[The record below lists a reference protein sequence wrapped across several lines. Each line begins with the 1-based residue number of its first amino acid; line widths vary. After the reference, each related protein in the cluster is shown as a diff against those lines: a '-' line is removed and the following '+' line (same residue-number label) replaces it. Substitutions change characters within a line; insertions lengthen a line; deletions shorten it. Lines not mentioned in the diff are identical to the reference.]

1 MGLIGSILVAAFG
14 LVATILVATLSRLMA
29 EDFKAWVPRL
39 TRHAIQRAVRKL
51 PNDQRDR
58 LAEEW
63 TADVADTPGD
73 LSKLI
78 FACGFM
84 RASRKIVR
92 DQQRC
97 IPSPAEPEAKVIY
110 ADWGV
115 QIELN
120 APCTANAASVP
131 ADATGATIH

>member
-1 MGLIGSILVAAFG
+1 MGLTGSIVLAILG
-14 LVATILVATLSRLMA
+14 LVATLLVAILARLLA
-29 EDFKAWVPRL
+29 DDVKAWVPRL

-51 PNDQRDR
+51 PYDQRDR

-63 TADVADTPGD
+63 TAGVADTPGD

-78 FACGFM
+78 FACGLM
-84 RASRKIVR
+84 CASRKIVR
-92 DQQRC
+92 YQQRC
-97 IPSPAEPEAKVIY
+97 IPSPAKPEAKVIY

-120 APCTANAASVP
+120 ATCTAAASVP